1 MPALSLADIRAIAR
15 YEHLNRP
22 LPFWHPKAAYF
33 AAIRT
38 ALATFGPLSKGIR
51 LGLAHG
57 FDSGL
62 MLDYVYRNEAHGV
75 GPIGRAIDRVY
86 LDSPGWK
93 GIRARGQLVM
103 RAIAEEID
111 DQLRAGRMPAVAD
124 LACGGGRYALTA
136 LAGFRGKPVEAR
148 LSDYEAAN
156 VRATSELARELGV
169 HARIEQADAFAPAD
183 LDRIGFAPTLVIVSG
198 LHEIIPDDARL
209 RQHLNDIAQRMAR
222 PATLLLTVQPHHPQH
237 ELIARVLN
245 SHTGGR
251 WVMRLRPLETTLGWL
266 EAAGFAPDGV
276 TMEASGIF
284 GVVRARLR

>member
-1 MPALSLADIRAIAR
+1 MPTPSVADIRAIAR
-15 YEHLNRP
+15 YEHLARP
-22 LPFWHPKAAYF
+22 LPFWHPKAAYY
-33 AAIRT
+33 AAIRS
-38 ALATFGPLSKGIR
+38 ALATFGPLSEGIR
-51 LGLAHG
+51 LGLTHG

-62 MLDYVYRNEAHGV
+62 MLDYVYRNEAQGI

-86 LDSPGWK
+86 LNSPGWK

-103 RAIAEEID
+103 RAIVEDID
-111 DQLRAGRMPAVAD
+111 SQLHTGRMPAVAD

-136 LAGFRGKPVEAR
+136 LAGFHGKPVEAR

-156 VRATSELARELGV
+156 VRAASALARDFGV
-169 HARIEQADAFAPAD
+169 HARIEQADAFAAAD
-183 LDRIGFAPTLVIVSG
+183 LDRMGFAPTLVIVSG

-209 RQHLNDIAQRMAR
+209 QQHLHDIAQRMAR

-237 ELIARVLN
+237 ELIARCLN

-266 EAAGFAPDGV
+266 EKAGFTPDGV
-276 TMEASGIF
+276 TMEASQIF
-284 GVVRARLR
+284 GVVRARLK

>member
-15 YEHLNRP
+15 YELLKQP
-22 LPFWHPKAAYF
+22 LPFWHPKAAYYG
-33 AAIRT
+33 AIRA
-38 ALATFGPLSKGIR
+38 ALTTLGPLSEGIR
-51 LGLAHG
+51 FGLARG

-62 MLDYVYRNEAHGV
+62 MLDYVYRNEARGA

-93 GIRARGQLVM
+93 GIRARGQLVT

-111 DQLRAGRMPAVAD
+111 DQLEAGRMPTVAD
-124 LACGGGRYALTA
+124 LACGGGRYALTS

-148 LSDYEAAN
+148 LSDYDAAN
-156 VRATSELARELGV
+156 VRAASALARDLGV
-169 HARIEQADAFAPAD
+169 HATIEQADAFSTTD
-183 LDRIGFAPTLVIVSG
+183 LDHIGFAPSLVIVSG
-198 LHEIIPDDARL
+198 LHEIIPDDTRL
-209 RQHLNDIAQRMAR
+209 QQHLRDIARRMAR

-237 ELIARVLN
+237 ELIARCLN

-266 EAAGFAPDGV
+266 EEAGFTPDGV
-276 TMEASGIF
+276 TMEASQIF
-284 GVVRARLR
+284 GVLRARLR